1 MNPTA
6 STQLSVRVNT
16 SILAGL
22 EKRLLIWIAERL
34 PSAISSDH
42 LTALGTLA
50 MLAIGGCF
58 WIAGSSRLALA
69 AVLPLLVLNWFGDSL
84 DGTLARVRRTERP
97 RYGYYVDHV
106 LDAIGFAAL
115 VAGMILGGHLTLGIG
130 LTFLSAYYLL
140 VIEVALAAHARG
152 AFRLSFWHVGPTE
165 LRILLAAG
173 SLALLRSPTVAILGS
188 TWRLFDVGAI
198 CAIAG
203 LLLTFAVS
211 ACASARAL
219 YRQEPLPART

>member
-6 STQLSVRVNT
+6 SPRPSVRVNT

-34 PSAISSDH
+34 PPAVNSDH
-42 LTALGTLA
+42 LTVLGTLA
-50 MLAIGGCF
+50 ILAVGSCF
-58 WIAGSSRLALA
+58 WIGGHWRLALA
-69 AVLPLLVLNWFGDSL
+69 GVAPLLALNWFGDSL

-97 RYGYYVDHV
+97 HYGYYVDHV
-106 LDAIGFAAL
+106 LDAIGIAAL
-115 VAGMILGGHLTLGIG
+115 VAGMILGGHMSFGTG
-130 LTFLSAYYLL
+130 LMFLCAYYLL

-173 SLALLRSPTVAILGS
+173 ALTLLRSPTVTILGS
-188 TWRLFDVGAI
+188 RWLLFDVGAV

-211 ACASARAL
+211 AYSSARAL

>member
-1 MNPTA
+1 MN
-6 STQLSVRVNT
+6 RVNT
-16 SILAGL
+16 SVLAGL
-22 EKRLLIWIAERL
+22 EKRLLIWLAERL
-34 PSAISSDH
+34 PPAVTSDH
-42 LTALGTLA
+42 LTALGALA
-50 MLAIGGCF
+50 MLATGMCF
-58 WIAGSSRLALA
+58 WLGGYSSLALA
-69 AVLPLLVLNWFGDSL
+69 GVVPLLALNWFGDSL

-97 RYGYYVDHV
+97 HYGYYVDHV

-115 VAGMILGGHLTLGIG
+115 VAGMILGGYMSYGIG
-130 LTFLSAYYLL
+130 LTFLCAYYLL

-173 SLALLRSPTVAILGS
+173 ALALLRSPTVTILGS
-188 TWRLFDVGAI
+188 TWLLFDVGAV

-203 LLLTFAVS
+203 LLLTFAVAAFS
-211 ACASARAL
+211 STRAL

>member
-1 MNPTA
+1 MNTSA
-6 STQLSVRVNT
+6 SPRLSVRVNT

-22 EKRLLIWIAERL
+22 EKRLLLWTAERL
-34 PSAISSDH
+34 PPAINSDH
-42 LTALGTLA
+42 LTAVGALA
-50 MLAIGGCF
+50 MLAIGLCF
-58 WIAGSSRLALA
+58 WLGGYSRLALA
-69 AVLPLLVLNWFGDSL
+69 GVGPLLALNWFGDSL

-97 RYGYYVDHV
+97 HYGYYVDHV

-115 VAGMILGGHLTLGIG
+115 VAGMILGGHMSHGIG
-130 LTFLSAYYLL
+130 LTFLCAYYLL

-173 SLALLRSPTVAILGS
+173 ALALLRSPTVTILGS
-188 TWRLFDVGAI
+188 TWRLFDVGAA

-211 ACASARAL
+211 AYSSARAL